1 MTLFR
6 RLRAGRGLVTAAFS
20 ISIVGWG
27 YAQQRHI
34 LRPLLSESIEE
45 PGRGHEP
52 GKADSPA
59 WKVFSERFELAKKG
73 ILALWITDLTE
84 KLTDFMLP
92 KWVNGLP
99 GYLAKLQ
106 AELDMGSDAL
116 AAEIWEES
124 FDVEINPEITQTANV
139 RLSNQLCPEEQ
150 RFLALRKQRIKPALA
165 KYLDIPESDI
175 HVDDIPVLAMCGSGG
190 GLRALVAGS
199 SSYLSAQE
207 AGLFDCVTY
216 TAGVSGSCWLQAL
229 YYSSIGRQRHQNIIH
244 HLKFRLG
251 THIAFPPSALELLT
265 SAPTNKYLLSG
276 LVERLK
282 GNPSADFGLVDLY
295 GMLLAARLLV
305 PRAELDL
312 DAKDLKL
319 SNQQRYLTQGHHPL
333 PLYTAVRHEIPIE
346 EATEKTSSSNEAGAD
361 GPLEKDGQAKG
372 GKEDAVEIAKKEAW
386 FQWFECTPYELWC
399 EELDAGI
406 PTYAIGRSYY
416 RGNSKPRPDSGGLYL
431 PELRL
436 PLLMG
441 IWGSAFCATL
451 SHYYKEVRPGL
462 KGLAGF
468 SGVDDLIDNKDDD
481 LIKVHPIEPSTIP
494 NFARGLKKE
503 HLPPTC
509 PESILKAETIQLMD
523 AGMSNNLPIY
533 PLLREGRNVDV
544 IIAFDASADVKT
556 DNWLSVA
563 DGYARQRGIKGWPVG
578 IGWPKEDT
586 EPGEVRQE
594 LAQADAASAG
604 EAVEKIRSAKQNP
617 QNKETNE
624 GENTFDKHTDLGY
637 CNVWIGTSV
646 ERKAEGEPPPSK
658 RMNPNEQWSPLG
670 TDPGLA
676 VIYFPFVPNPKVD
689 GVDPNISDF
698 MSTWNFIYTPEQIDQ
713 VVALAQANYEAGAE
727 QTKRTIRL
735 VYERKKA
742 ERLEREQKL
751 EAHAWGKHWKRDSDQ
766 FR

>member
-1 MTLFR
+1 M
-6 RLRAGRGLVTAAFS
+6 
-20 ISIVGWG
+20 
-27 YAQQRHI
+27 
-34 LRPLLSESIEE
+34 
-45 PGRGHEP
+45 
-52 GKADSPA
+52 
-59 WKVFSERFELAKKG
+59 
-73 ILALWITDLTE
+73 
-84 KLTDFMLP
+84 
-92 KWVNGLP
+92 
-99 GYLAKLQ
+99 Q
-106 AELDMGSDAL
+106 AELDIGDDTL
-116 AAEIWEES
+116 AADIWEES
-124 FDVEINPEITQTANV
+124 FDETINPEITQAASV
-139 RLSNQLCPEEQ
+139 RLSNQLCQEEQ
-150 RFLALRKQRIKPALA
+150 HFLALRKQRIKPALA
-165 KYLDIPESDI
+165 KYLNIPESNI
-175 HVDDIPVLAMCGSGG
+175 HADDVPILAMCGSGG

-229 YYSSIGRQRHQNIIH
+229 YYSSIGRQRHQNIIR
-244 HLKFRLG
+244 HLKSRLG

-282 GNPSADFGLVDLY
+282 GNPTADFGLVDVY
-295 GMLLAARLLV
+295 GMLLAARLLA

-312 DAKDLKL
+312 DARDLKL
-319 SNQQRYLTQGHHPL
+319 SNQQRYLAQAYHPL
-333 PLYTAVRHEIPIE
+333 PIYTAVRHEIPIDE
-346 EATEKTSSSNEAGAD
+346 VTENSGYNDAGAVD
-361 GPLEKDGQAKG
+361 PYVKNKQPKGQ
-372 GKEDAVEIAKKEAW
+372 KEDAIELANKEAW
-386 FQWFECTPYELWC
+386 FQWFEFTPYELWC
-399 EELDAGI
+399 EEIDAGI
-406 PTYAIGRSYY
+406 PTYAIGRSHY
-416 RGNSKPRPDSGGLYL
+416 RGDSQPRPDTGGLYL
-431 PELRL
+431 PEIRL

-462 KGLAGF
+462 KGLVGF
-468 SGVDDLIDNKDDD
+468 SGLDDLIETKDND

-494 NFARGLKKE
+494 NFALGLNRE

-533 PLLREGRNVDV
+533 PLLRDGRNVDV

-578 IGWPKEDT
+578 IGWPKQDT
-586 EPGEVRQE
+586 EVGEARQE
-594 LAQADAASAG
+594 LARADVASAD
-604 EAVEKIRSAKQNP
+604 EAVEKTRLAKQKQ
-617 QNKETNE
+617 QNDKKDERE
-624 GENTFDKHTDLGY
+624 KAFDKHTDLDY

-646 ERKAEGEPPPSK
+646 ERKAEQEPPPSK
-658 RMNPNEQWSPLG
+658 RMNPDEQWSPLG
-670 TDPGLA
+670 SNSGVA
-676 VIYFPFVPNPKVD
+676 VIYFPFVPNPKVE
-689 GVDPNISDF
+689 GVDPNASDF

-713 VVALAQANYEAGAE
+713 VVALARANYEAGAE

-742 ERLEREQKL
+742 DRLERETML
-751 EAHAWGKHWKRDSDQ
+751 EAHAWDKHWKRDSDH